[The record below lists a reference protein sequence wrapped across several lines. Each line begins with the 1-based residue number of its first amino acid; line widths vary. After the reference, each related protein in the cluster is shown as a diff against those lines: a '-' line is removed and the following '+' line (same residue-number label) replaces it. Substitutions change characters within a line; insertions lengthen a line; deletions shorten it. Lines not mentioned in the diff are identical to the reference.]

1 MFNYRSMSDVELL
14 NAYREILVAKRRQ
27 ILWRAMENHN
37 AAEKKIPNPG
47 ADHEK
52 LAVLSSGSSCCAELH
67 DIQMK
72 IAAPRRSGDRGGE
85 AAPRHDQSR
94 LISPGDS
101 AVCVKAL
108 TPRFPRRI
116 YSADRTDPRRMRH
129 DCGVDPDLRGGVR
142 ALRGRRGARSDQA
155 LMGPPAGARGHRL
168 DAGDRAAA

>member
-1 MFNYRSMSDVELL
+1 MFNYRSMSDIELL

-72 IAAPRRSGDRGGE
+72 IAA
-85 AAPRHDQSR
+85 
-94 LISPGDS
+94 
-101 AVCVKAL
+101 
-108 TPRFPRRI
+108 
-116 YSADRTDPRRMRH
+116 
-129 DCGVDPDLRGGVR
+129 
-142 ALRGRRGARSDQA
+142 
-155 LMGPPAGARGHRL
+155 L
-168 DAGDRAAA
+168 DAAVIEEEKRHQGLTRAA